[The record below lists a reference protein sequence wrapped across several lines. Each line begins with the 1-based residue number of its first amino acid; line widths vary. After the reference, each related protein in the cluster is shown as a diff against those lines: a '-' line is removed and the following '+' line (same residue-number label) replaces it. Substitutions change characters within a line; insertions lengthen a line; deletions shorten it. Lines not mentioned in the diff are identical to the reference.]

1 MQKKILFLSFF
12 IFLFFLQSCE
22 EQIFTPKPR
31 AYPKIDFPEKTYRP
45 FSESACDFKFEVP
58 DYAVVKQD
66 SNFFDEKP
74 LHPCWYD
81 LDIPQLNCRIYLSYA
96 VPGEGKNFDELRAD
110 AFELANKHNIRA
122 SYIDEF
128 PVQTPNDVEGIV
140 FDFEGPSATPFQFFL
155 TDSLH
160 NHFLRGSLYSNSRV
174 RPDSIAPVYDF
185 LKSDIMHLINTFE
198 WEAK

>member
-1 MQKKILFLSFF
+1 MQKYIPLIFSLLFIL
-12 IFLFFLQSCE
+12 ILQSCE

-31 AYPKIDFPEKTYRP
+31 AYPKIDFPEKAYEA
-45 FSESACDFKFEVP
+45 FNESACDFKFEVP
-58 DYAVVKQD
+58 NYVDVKQD

-96 VPGEGKNFDELRAD
+96 VPGEGKSFDELRAD
-110 AFELANKHNIRA
+110 AFELANKHNVRA

-128 PVQTPNDVEGIV
+128 PVKTPNDVEGIV
-140 FDFEGPSATPFQFFL
+140 FDFEGPSATPFQFYL

-160 NHFLRGSLYSNSRV
+160 THFLRGSLYSNSRV

-185 LKSDIMHLINTFE
+185 LKADVMHLINTFE
-198 WEAK
+198 WER